1 MDLPKQL
8 PCNLTNIINMGHIQ
22 TYASVLSTEELAT
35 RLNQDRERW
44 HVMFPYVSS
53 YFLPHLSMYVYI
65 K

>member
-1 MDLPKQL
+1 
-8 PCNLTNIINMGHIQ
+8 MGHIQ

-44 HVMFPYVSS
+44 HVMLPYVSS